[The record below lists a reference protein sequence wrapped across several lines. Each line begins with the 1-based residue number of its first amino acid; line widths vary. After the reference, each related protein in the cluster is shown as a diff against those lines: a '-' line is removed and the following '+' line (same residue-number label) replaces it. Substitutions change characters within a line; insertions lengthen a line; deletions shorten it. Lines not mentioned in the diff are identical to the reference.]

1 MKKILAIMIILTI
14 LGGLSLYSAEKK
26 IEKIRVLSPN
36 NIPVKILVVLDYS
49 KNEKFVRRLLN
60 IITTING
67 ENNLVGTDEEIHLHI
82 VLGSPSYKER
92 FLGSITEQE
101 KKFVEINDQIT
112 VGNDIWMQDWGEIG
126 TVKYVGDPKEY
137 PLIIDS
143 SRGRGIGELP
153 AVLSKLWK
161 FEYIK
166 NPATRRSA
174 GDYGGNTEVTPEDV
188 LVLGDTSTEAYR
200 KMFIDNGYK
209 DRMVLVDTAWLQV
222 GHCDEYLSF
231 CPNKKSPTGYTI
243 IRANP
248 RQALGLIKRASTESL
263 AAIKAESYR
272 NFLTQVHYYLNDI
285 DAKNKELKLDSP
297 IKAIADYSE
306 RELKK
311 TLFRTDT
318 MDTEKTSLNNDL
330 NARKLHSR
338 NLTENLIE
346 DLSFGGN
353 SENGFLSGKKYSQ
366 SAVDF
371 VKMNLEIAKVINI
384 GLKKILTKVD
394 EVRKTPNGVHSFLSF
409 PLLYRKMRNGKKIA
423 YYPGV
428 VNMLV
433 IRDNLVIPDTYI
445 PFINSYIQVIADKLD
460 LPAHF
465 VDDMHYHNLQG
476 EIHCG
481 TNAFRVSDKYIVK
494 PKMLKEMYET
504 FMEYQIKK

>member
-1 MKKILAIMIILTI
+1 MKKILLVTVIIAL
-14 LGGLSLYSAEKK
+14 LGSLSLYSNEKK

-36 NIPVKILVVLDYS
+36 NIPVKILVVLDYD
-49 KNEKFVRRLLN
+49 KNEKFVKRLLS
-60 IITTING
+60 IITSING
-67 ENNLVGTDEEIHLHI
+67 ENNLIGTDEEIHLHI
-82 VLGSPSYKER
+82 VLGRNSYKER

-101 KKFVEINDQIT
+101 KNFVEINDQIT

-126 TVKYVGDPKEY
+126 TVRYSGDSKEY

-166 NPATRRSA
+166 NPATHRSG
-174 GDYGGNTEVTPEDV
+174 GDYGGNTEVTPDDV

-200 KMFIDNGYK
+200 KMFSDNGYK
-209 DRMVLVDTAWLQV
+209 DRMVLVETSWLTV

-248 RQALGLIKRASTESL
+248 RQALGIIKRASMDSL
-263 AAIKAESYR
+263 AGIKEESYR
-272 NFLTQVHYYLNDI
+272 KFLTEIHYYLNDV
-285 DAKNKELKLDSP
+285 DATNNELKLDFP
-297 IKAIADYSE
+297 IKPIVDYSE

-311 TLFRTDT
+311 TLFRTDS
-318 MDTEKTSLNNDL
+318 MDMEKKSINHDL
-330 NARKLHSR
+330 NVRKLHSR
-338 NLTENLIE
+338 KLSENIIE
-346 DLSFGGN
+346 TLNFGGN
-353 SENGFLSGKKYSQ
+353 SGNGFLAGKKYSQ
-366 SAVDF
+366 KAVDF
-371 VKMNLEIAKVINI
+371 VKMNLDVAKVITTE
-384 GLKKILTKVD
+384 LKKILTKVD

-409 PLLYRKMRNGKKIA
+409 PLLYRQMRGGKKIA

-433 IRDNLVIPDTYI
+433 VRDNLVIPDTYI
-445 PFINSYIQVIADKLD
+445 PFINDYIQVIADKLD
-460 LPAHF
+460 LPAYF

-481 TNAFRVSDKYIVK
+481 TNALRLPDKYIVK
-494 PKMLKEMYET
+494 PKMLMELYET
-504 FMEYQIKK
+504 FMEYQIMK